1 MFMVLCQCAV
11 GSVTGKAIV
20 AFVSTETGVNSSK
33 ADVPQYKFSLCA
45 FAVLSSM
52 VLSNA
57 AIQFISYPLQVLA
70 KSCKMIPV
78 MFIGKLILRRVYTI
92 KDYARVFLLTAG
104 VVLFSNASVKLS
116 NTDVDALWSHGAL
129 GLSLVVA
136 ALCFDGVGG
145 PYAERTCKEYG
156 TTSHELMLYQN
167 LWSVPI
173 LIAGI
178 LVHGELGYIIGFIG
192 KHPEVLM
199 DLFMFSLSSSAG
211 QVFVFYILRNYS
223 ALICTAVTTTRKFFT
238 VLVSIV
244 YYNHSLSLQQWLAV
258 LMVFGGILWEAVDH
272 IAQKTSVTRIRKG

>member
-1 MFMVLCQCAV
+1 MSGAAVLDVEAMHGVGTSAEGRGFSRFWRMCRRELELIFCVIGLYLSYLSYGILQEKIFKTDYGDEKFKSAMFMVLCQCAV

-173 LIAGI
+173 LIAGEESNINQEEII
-178 LVHGELGYIIGFIG
+178 LEGER
-192 KHPEVLM
+192 
-199 DLFMFSLSSSAG
+199 SAP
-211 QVFVFYILRNYS
+211 
-223 ALICTAVTTTRKFFT
+223 
-238 VLVSIV
+238 
-244 YYNHSLSLQQWLAV
+244 
-258 LMVFGGILWEAVDH
+258 
-272 IAQKTSVTRIRKG
+272 